1 MPTAAYSQGDI
12 LLVSLVFS
20 SQMGMK
26 RRPVM
31 VVHDTGDADLLV
43 VPVTSHGER
52 TALDVPLSQWQDAG
66 LRLASVVRV
75 EKFATI
81 EKSTVVRPLG
91 RVSATDWSN
100 VEAALRR
107 LWQQILRTG

>member
-1 MPTAAYSQGDI
+1 MPPARYSQGDI

-20 SQMGMK
+20 NQTGLK

-31 VVHDTGDADLLV
+31 VVYDSGDADLLV

-52 TALDVPLSQWQDAG
+52 TALDVPLMQWQNSG

-75 EKFATI
+75 EKLATI
-81 EKSTVVRPLG
+81 EKTTIVRALG
-91 RVSATDWSN
+91 RVSAADWPN
-100 VEAALRR
+100 IEAALRC
-107 LWQQILRTG
+107 LWRQILPAV

>member
-1 MPTAAYSQGDI
+1 MAPARYSRGEI
-12 LLVSLVFS
+12 LLVSLIFS
-20 SQMGMK
+20 NQTGLK

-31 VVHDTGDADLLV
+31 VVYDSGDADLLV

-52 TALDVPLSQWQDAG
+52 SVLDVPLLQWQNAG

-81 EKSTVVRPLG
+81 EKTAIVRPLG
-91 RVSATDWSN
+91 RVGAADWPN
-100 VEAALRR
+100 IEAALRR
-107 LWQQILRTG
+107 LWQQILPAG